1 MSHIIIDHN
10 TRTCV
15 YHDSNGSR
23 KDNSVLNSHWE
34 LLRLSCL
41 EPNLSWLLCS
51 DFRLTP
57 ENINLILSIYFAME
71 EINRNPQ
78 ILPNI
83 SLLATINCHVF
94 PDHIKSFHSSKR
106 SEYFPNYYCSEERRH
121 LITLT
126 GPRWRVSAIFGV
138 FLCLSRT
145 PEVSL
150 GGLILMKYF
159 PFRLIFWIQM
169 VMGRQRLGL
178 CIFCFIKYKHS
189 NTVGNTTL

>member
-1 MSHIIIDHN
+1 MIFIFLPMSHIIIDHN

-23 KDNSVLNSHWE
+23 KDNSVLNPHWE

-41 EPNLSWLLCS
+41 KPNLSWLLCS
-51 DFRLTP
+51 VFRLTP
-57 ENINLILSIYFAME
+57 ENINLIFSLYFAME
-71 EINRNPQ
+71 EINRNPH

-83 SLLATINCHVF
+83 SLLATIKCRVLA
-94 PDHIKSFHSSKR
+94 DHIKFVSSSKR
-106 SEYFPNYYCSEERRH
+106 REYFPNYYCSEERTY

-126 GPRWRVSAIFGV
+126 GPQWRTSAIFG
-138 FLCLSRT
+138 FHLYLSRT

-159 PFRLIFWIQM
+159 SLQADI
-169 VMGRQRLGL
+169 LGTNGDGKTEIGFMSFL
-178 CIFCFIKYKHS
+178 LHKA
-189 NTVGNTTL
+189 